1 MIYPLPSYPY
11 CTSHFPTIPSISVT
25 LASLILLKQEKLISV
40 SQALQ
45 CGGPCPSA
53 WNSVGL
59 FSPFNFIYIS
69 TIVTSLVESSL
80 TSLFTI
86 HFPPTMTLYST
97 YPPLFSLK
105 AFMTTWNYKS
115 NLYLISCL
123 LLVFSIRL
131 EALRSFLFSMVLRT
145 VL

>member
-1 MIYPLPSYPY
+1 MIYPLPGCPY
-11 CTSHFPTIPSISVT
+11 CTSRFPTIPSTSVT
-25 LASLILLKQEKLISV
+25 LASLIFLKQEKLISV

-45 CGGPCPSA
+45 CGGPCPA

-86 HFPPTMTLYST
+86 HLPPTMTLYSLT
-97 YPPLFSLK
+97 LLYFPSKPL
-105 AFMTTWNYKS
+105 
-115 NLYLISCL
+115 
-123 LLVFSIRL
+123 
-131 EALRSFLFSMVLRT
+131 
-145 VL
+145 

>member
-1 MIYPLPSYPY
+1 MIYPLPACPY
-11 CTSHFPTIPSISVT
+11 CTSRFPTIPSTSVT
-25 LASLILLKQEKLISV
+25 LASLIFLKQEKLISV

-80 TSLFTI
+80 TFLFTI
-86 HFPPTMTLYST
+86 HLPPTTTLYSLT
-97 YPPLFSLK
+97 LLYFPSKPLRPPE
-105 AFMTTWNYKS
+105 TTVD
-115 NLYLISCL
+115 LYLISCL

-131 EALRSFLFSMVLRT
+131 EALRSFFFSMVLRT